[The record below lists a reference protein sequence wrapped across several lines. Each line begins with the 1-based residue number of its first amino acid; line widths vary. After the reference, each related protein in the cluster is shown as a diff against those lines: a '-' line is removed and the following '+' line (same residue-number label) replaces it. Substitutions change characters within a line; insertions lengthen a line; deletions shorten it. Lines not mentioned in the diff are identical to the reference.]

1 MAIRLASR
9 AVVIL
14 LLFGAVAAPAFAQQ
28 PPPQNLQ
35 VLPKDIPR
43 PQLTAIMRSFTQA
56 LGVRCEYCH
65 ALRDGVTPA
74 PGQQVQINMLD
85 LPSDAKAAKRKA
97 RYMLRM
103 TDSLNRV
110 VLANLPDRRDPPVA
124 VNCMTCHRMNPV
136 PTTIEAV
143 LAEVI
148 EKSGV
153 DSAVARYRLLRATEM
168 LSGKYNFGEQPVSE
182 LARAL
187 GEQGKHSDAIRLL
200 EMNQEFFPNSVGIDL
215 QIAELHAAAGNREA
229 AIARLRAVLAK
240 NPSDARAQAALRR
253 LGEQP

>member
-1 MAIRLASR
+1 MAIPRLR
-9 AVVIL
+9 FVVIAAL
-14 LLFGAVAAPAFAQQ
+14 VATAPLDAQQ

-43 PQLTAIMRSFTQA
+43 PQLTAIMRGFTQS

-65 ALRDGVTPA
+65 AMRDGVTPE
-74 PGQQVQINMLD
+74 PGQQVQINQLN
-85 LPSDAKAAKRKA
+85 LASDANPRKNKA

-110 VLANLPDRRDPPVA
+110 VLAAMPERRNPPVN

-143 LAEVI
+143 LAETHGRVGI
-148 EKSGV
+148 
-153 DSAVARYRLLRATEM
+153 DSAIARYRGLRTAD
-168 LSGKYNFGEQPVSE
+168 LVSGKWNFGEGPVSE
-182 LARAL
+182 VARQL
-187 GEQGKHSDAIRLL
+187 GEQGKHADAIKLL

-215 QIAELHAAAGNREA
+215 QIAELQVAGGNRDA
-229 AIARLRAVLAK
+229 GIARLRAIQTK
-240 NPSDARAQAALRR
+240 NPNDPRAAAALRR
-253 LGEQP
+253 LGVTP